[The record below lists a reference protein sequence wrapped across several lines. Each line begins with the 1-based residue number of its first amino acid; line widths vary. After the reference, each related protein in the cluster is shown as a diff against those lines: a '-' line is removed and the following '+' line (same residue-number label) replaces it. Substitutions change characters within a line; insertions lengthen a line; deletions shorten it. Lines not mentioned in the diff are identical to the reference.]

1 MTIAPEAARVLLM
14 GMMGAGKTTVGAAL
28 SQRTGWPYLDNDA
41 LVARAGGRPTDE
53 VLDEG
58 GVAALRDLESR
69 ALTEA
74 LRAPAP
80 VIAAVAGGIVDDT
93 ADRQRLAAGG
103 FVVWL
108 RARLETLARR
118 VGTGE
123 GRPWFHEGDD
133 VLADL
138 RRLYDGRAPRYE
150 EAASYVVDVDDLAPD
165 DIAARILAA
174 LAAQRQEA
182 R

>member
-1 MTIAPEAARVLLM
+1 MSPTPPQRVLLM

-28 SQRTGWPYLDNDA
+28 SKRTGWPYLDNDT
-41 LVARAGGRPTDE
+41 LVARAGGRSTDK
-53 VLDEG
+53 VLDEE
-58 GVAALRDLESR
+58 GVDTLRDLESR

-74 LRAPAP
+74 LRAPVP
-80 VIAAVAGGIVDDT
+80 VIAAVAGGIVDSDD
-93 ADRQRLAAGG
+93 DRRRLAAGG

-108 RARLETLARR
+108 RASIETLAQR

-133 VLADL
+133 VATAL
-138 RRLYDGRAPRYE
+138 RRLYDGRADRY
-150 EAASYVVDVDDLAPD
+150 AAVASYIVDVDDLSPEQ
-165 DIAARILAA
+165 IADRICTAMSHE
-174 LAAQRQEA
+174 RPED